1 MAFPIMHVRLK
12 SSKCTSSIFW
22 TNIATILLLVQGSTY
37 GKKPFLARTTYQA
50 VFFFETSLAF
60 SISPCKIL
68 IVMALVPV
76 ANAPDASKY
85 RLCIAYMCVYN
96 LLTRRNDCR
105 GFTPTYCHMK
115 WRFGSQNRKLLLFKG
130 GVVLCTSFREF
141 YCQKILSLKS
151 KRRDSIGRTFWS
163 RNNRKSTP
171 VLSFSF
177 STTNHVA
184 LHIFIII

>member
-1 MAFPIMHVRLK
+1 MYFLDILNEYCYNLATRTRVDLRQKALFGAYYIP
-12 SSKCTSSIFW
+12 SS
-22 TNIATILLLVQGSTY
+22 
-37 GKKPFLARTTYQA
+37 
-50 VFFFETSLAF
+50 VFFFETSLAL
-60 SISPCKIL
+60 SIFPCKIL

-151 KRRDSIGRTFWS
+151 KRRDSIGRTF
-163 RNNRKSTP
+163 
-171 VLSFSF
+171 
-177 STTNHVA
+177 
-184 LHIFIII
+184 